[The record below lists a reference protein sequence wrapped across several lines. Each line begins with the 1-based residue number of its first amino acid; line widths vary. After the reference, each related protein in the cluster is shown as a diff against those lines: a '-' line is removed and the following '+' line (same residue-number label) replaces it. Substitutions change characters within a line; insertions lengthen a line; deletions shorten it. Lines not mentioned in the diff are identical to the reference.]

1 MTTPAENPQA
11 GGTVTT
17 PVENPRA
24 GGTVTTPVENPR
36 AGATVTTPVE
46 DPPARD
52 TGGGVTAAERG
63 FVGRAPAGYSVGAR
77 LGELLEPVFADEP
90 PLGDAVDA
98 IFRRAE
104 KLRRRRSRAVFA
116 AGAVVVVLV
125 FLAGYAM
132 TTVLL
137 PAGPGRPAS
146 VPAPVVVVPRPDP
159 VLTVIAPVL
168 RPSGLRIVPRGPGLG
183 VGWRQYLVLTE
194 SGRPHGL
201 IEVSTYAAPN
211 GLCFPV
217 LADPGACA
225 RPEHVSNV
233 VEYVRYTFDEDVD
246 WQVNE
251 VIARRLADGRTIVVQ
266 ATGERGTGTAN
277 GGRPPLTALLTAR
290 FAADPRLLAA
300 FGDRESCNAP
310 DAACPV
316 LRVPVPVAD

>member
-1 MTTPAENPQA
+1 VTAPLESPQTHETMTAPVANPQ
-11 GGTVTT
+11 
-17 PVENPRA
+17 
-24 GGTVTTPVENPR
+24 
-36 AGATVTTPVE
+36 
-46 DPPARD
+46 
-52 TGGGVTAAERG
+52 G

-116 AGAVVVVLV
+116 AGAVVVALV

-137 PAGPGRPAS
+137 PTEPEHPAS
-146 VPAPVVVVPRPDP
+146 LPAPVVVPGPDL

-201 IEVSTYAAPN
+201 VEVSAYAAPG

-217 LADPGACA
+217 LADPGSCA

-266 ATGERGTGTAN
+266 ATGERGDGTAM
-277 GGRPPLTALLTAR
+277 GGRPPLSPLLTDRIAT
-290 FAADPRLLAA
+290 DPRLAAA
-300 FGDRESCNAP
+300 FGPGESCNGP
-310 DAACPV
+310 DTACPV